1 MGMIKAGAIAK
12 GTYLLEKNEPFVV
25 NEREFVNP
33 GKGSAFVRLKLK
45 NLRNGAVLKI
55 THKSQDNCEEIDV
68 DEVESQFL
76 YSDGTSYHFM
86 DSSTFDQFEVPMEGF
101 ADYKL
106 LMRDGDTYKIIM
118 WEEKPLDIIIPYKVV
133 YKVTEAFEGVK
144 GDTVQGASKL
154 VKIET
159 GLEVKVPIFIKQG
172 ERIMINTE
180 TREYVER
187 VNN

>member
-1 MGMIKAGAIAK
+1 MKAGAIYK
-12 GTYLLEKNEPFVV
+12 GMALLIKGAPYMVM
-25 NEREFVNP
+25 ERDFVNP

-45 NLRNGAVLKI
+45 SPENGRVLKE
-55 THKSQDNCEEIDV
+55 TMKTQDNIEEIT
-68 DEVESQFL
+68 VEDKECQFL
-76 YSDGTSYHFM
+76 YSDAESFHFM
-86 DSSTFDQFEVPMEGF
+86 DLETYDQFEIPMEGF

-154 VKIET
+154 VTIET

-180 TREYVER
+180 TKEYVER